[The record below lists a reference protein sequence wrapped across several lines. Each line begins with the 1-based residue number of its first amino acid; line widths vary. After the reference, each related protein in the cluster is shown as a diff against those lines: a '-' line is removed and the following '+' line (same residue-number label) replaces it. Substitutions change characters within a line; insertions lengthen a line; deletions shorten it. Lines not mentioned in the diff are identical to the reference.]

1 MRYQPPEGWVEV
13 WSGVCLE
20 GDVLQAVLE
29 SYGLKP
35 VTQRFS
41 PQVLWSGS
49 VFEDCRIYVPTDQ
62 AEEARKVLAD
72 HD

>member
-1 MRYQPPEGWVEV
+1 MRYQAPEGWEEI

-20 GDVLQAVLE
+20 GDVLHAILE
-29 SYGLKP
+29 SHGLKP
-35 VTQRFS
+35 VSQRFS

-49 VFEDCRIYVPTDQ
+49 VFEDCRIYVPSDQ
-62 AEEARKVLAD
+62 AKQARTILQD